1 MAITHHLAKRMQSLT
16 PARSVVHLLL
26 ELRLRPTVGS
36 FILLVRHRVSSL
48 CTSLLYMTASYSTAC
63 ALLLP
68 PRPTLHTPR
77 YTLPGPRE
85 ADIVPSNL
93 YNTIYTTKSYQDP
106 QKPLD
111 LHIPQL
117 LYHTN
122 NYTPSHIRSSRNHTS
137 YSTLHT
143 INS

>member
-1 MAITHHLAKRMQSLT
+1 MTLHGNHSSLRAKQRVT
-16 PARSVVHLLL
+16 PVRSVVLPAADL

-93 YNTIYTTKSYQDP
+93 YVYYGKYTTNPCQ
-106 QKPLD
+106 
-111 LHIPQL
+111 
-117 LYHTN
+117 
-122 NYTPSHIRSSRNHTS
+122 
-137 YSTLHT
+137 
-143 INS
+143 